1 MKKIVITLLLSA
13 VIIYGTDENLSKCT
27 SSCSNMQMQNG
38 KAQQSDKTNQM
49 PQEMQLKLKFDALV
63 NLPILARAF
72 NKNSKDEELALTK
85 EQKIAIQKYKAETM
99 DTIIPLMESSHNLSK
114 KLKDGILK
122 STMSEDEAL
131 KIAHEIATQKES
143 VLAMKI
149 NCILFF
155 KKILSTKQFERL
167 LELDKN
173 MFYINSP
180 YNY

>member
-1 MKKIVITLLLSA
+1 MKKIVTILLYSA
-13 VIIYGTDENLSKCT
+13 VIIYGADENLSKCA
-27 SSCSNMQMQNG
+27 SSCSNMQMQGG
-38 KAQQSDKTNQM
+38 KVQQLYKINQM

-63 NLPILARAF
+63 NLPILARTF

-85 EQKIAIQKYKAETM
+85 EQRIAIQKYKIETM

-114 KLKDGILK
+114 KLKNGILK

-131 KIAHEIATQKES
+131 EIVHEIATQKES

-155 KKILSTKQFERL
+155 KKILSAKQFERL

-173 MFYINSP
+173 MFYLNSP
-180 YNY
+180 YSY